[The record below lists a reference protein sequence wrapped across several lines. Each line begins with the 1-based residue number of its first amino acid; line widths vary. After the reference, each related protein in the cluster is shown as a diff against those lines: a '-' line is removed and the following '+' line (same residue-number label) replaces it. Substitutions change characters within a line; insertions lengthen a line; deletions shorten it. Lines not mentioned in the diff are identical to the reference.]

1 MSRSTRGLHAASG
14 ALAIAMTALAV
25 SSAVAQVQHLP
36 VPKVVIYPGELITG
50 EMIADR
56 AFKAAWTARVPVHRS
71 RGDLSG
77 KVAKRTLIAGQPV
90 PINATRVPDAVT
102 QGKTYRIEFRES
114 GLVISGTAVAMT
126 SGAVGDLVTLRN
138 PDSGVV
144 VSGIVGS
151 DGIVRMS
158 AR

>member
-14 ALAIAMTALAV
+14 ALAIVMAALAV
-25 SSAVAQVQHLP
+25 TVACAEAQHLP

-50 EMIADR
+50 EMLVDR
-56 AFKAAWTARVPVHRS
+56 AFNANWVARVPVHRS

-90 PINATRVPDAVT
+90 AINATRVPDAVT
-102 QGKTYRIEFRES
+102 QGKTYRIEFREA

-126 SGAVGDLVTLRN
+126 SGAVGDLVSLRN

-144 VSGIVGS
+144 VSGIVGT
-151 DGIVRMS
+151 DGIVRVS